1 MKEAVKEKCRRRVS
15 DREREGRTD
24 KIYRGR
30 QIKPRV
36 GAGGDAEGRGGERR
50 GEALAELL
58 STNSGWSLRR
68 I

>member
-36 GAGGDAEGRGGERR
+36 GAGGGAEGRGEERL
-50 GEALAELL
+50 GA
-58 STNSGWSLRR
+58 S
-68 I
+68 